1 MAKKVYNANPNLKA
15 VGVSVEFTPE
25 QVEEYIKCKN
35 DYIYFIETY
44 CQIVS
49 LDKGLIPFKLY
60 DCQKK
65 KLKVIHENRK
75 VILMEGRQQGKTTT
89 SAAYILW
96 YTTFQEA
103 KTVAIL
109 ANKATAAREVLDR
122 KSTRLN
128 SSHIPLS
135 RMPSSA

>member
-1 MAKKVYNANPNLKA
+1 MAEIYNANPNLKA
-15 VGVSVEFTPE
+15 IGVPVQFTPE
-25 QVEEYIKCKN
+25 QVQEYIKCKN

-65 KLKVIHENRK
+65 KLKIIHDNRR

-96 YTTFQEA
+96 YTLFHEA
-103 KTVAIL
+103 KNVAIL
-109 ANKATAAREVLDR
+109 ANKATAAREVLAR
-122 KSTRLN
+122 YQVMYEGL
-128 SSHIPLS
+128 PLWLQQGV
-135 RMPSSA
+135 